1 MIKNIAGLVLVVSSG
16 FVCADEGRN
25 VSSLM
30 EKYLSTVTCAT
41 YESEK
46 DLRIFEL
53 VKHGNDVQAFG
64 VLWTGDKS
72 CGGGSGAGN
81 VYVTPVVATRWGELV
96 VASEGEFKVSSREY
110 NAAYF
115 HEDETLILNVP
126 KYQEGDPNCCPSGS
140 ETHLLKY
147 DEINQ
152 KIIGVEAK

>member
-1 MIKNIAGLVLVVSSG
+1 MIRKIAGLVLMVSSG
-16 FVCADEGRN
+16 LGYADDGRN

-41 YESEK
+41 YEAEK

-53 VKHGNDVQAFG
+53 VKHGAEVQAFG
-64 VLWTGDKS
+64 VLWAGDKS
-72 CGGGSGAGN
+72 CGGGAGAGN
-81 VYVTPVVATRWGELV
+81 VYVTPVVATRWGDLV
-96 VASEGEFKVSSREY
+96 VANEGEYKVSSREY
-110 NAAYF
+110 NTAYF

-147 DEINQ
+147 DETDQ
-152 KIIGVEAK
+152 KFVGAEAK